1 MVVRALG
8 DFLRTVGTERP
19 RGFLFVRGARPGA
32 RARAERGAV
41 ITLSFCP

>member
-19 RGFLFVRGARPGA
+19 RGFLIVRGARPQA
-32 RARAERGAV
+32 RLAQSEG
-41 ITLSFCP
+41 L